1 MITNEIFVFAGASL
15 LLAFLIFIIRISS
28 KGNSDNSLDPL
39 AANRSYS
46 CGWAVFFRVCGWINF
61 VVGFLIILFVI
72 SNRSGVNIDSL
83 QPTSIAVVILV
94 SSGISSFFVAYIIQL
109 LFDCKCHLIE
119 CRRYLGVI
127 AKK

>member
-1 MITNEIFVFAGASL
+1 MITNDIFVFASASL
-15 LLAFLIFIIRISS
+15 LLAFLVFIIRISS

-61 VVGFLIILFVI
+61 VVGFLIILFFI
-72 SNRSGVNIDSL
+72 SNRSGVNTDSQQQTL
-83 QPTSIAVVILV
+83 ITAVILV

>member
-1 MITNEIFVFAGASL
+1 MITNDIFVFASASL
-15 LLAFLIFIIRISS
+15 LLAFLVFIIRISS

-61 VVGFLIILFVI
+61 VVGFLIILFFI
-72 SNRSGVNIDSL
+72 SNRSGVNTDSQQQTL
-83 QPTSIAVVILV
+83 ITAVIPV